1 MSEDHSQISPSR
13 RDRAVRR
20 VRNLTWAVAAGT
32 AGLATSL
39 SVVAANAFKGHARN
53 TAPGAAAAAAPKHKH
68 KRAPERR
75 VVVPGPQHVPSISGA
90 APLQPPAEPPSTAP
104 TPAPAPA
111 TPTPA
116 PATPA
121 PAPAPAPQPQTSG
134 GS

>member
-1 MSEDHSQISPSR
+1 MSEDRSQISPSR

-53 TAPGAAAAAAPKHKH
+53 TASGAAAAAAAKH

-90 APLQPPAEPPSTAP
+90 APLQPPAEPPSSAP